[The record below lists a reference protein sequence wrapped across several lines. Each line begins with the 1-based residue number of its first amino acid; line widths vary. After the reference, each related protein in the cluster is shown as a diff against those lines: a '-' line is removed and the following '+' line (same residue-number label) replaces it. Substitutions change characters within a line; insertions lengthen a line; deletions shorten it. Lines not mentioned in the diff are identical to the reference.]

1 MNIFAFVIGLV
12 VVVLTMVFAFLLVI
26 INESKKPRNK
36 VRFYVKYDI
45 DFDLQCL
52 YVVNL
57 YNIPYLIATG
67 YDLLDFG
74 ISEKDL
80 KSYKKLKPH
89 EYKEIY
95 LDIK

>member
-1 MNIFAFVIGLV
+1 MIIACIISFIVGAMMMLFAMAMAAMARGR
-12 VVVLTMVFAFLLVI
+12 
-26 INESKKPRNK
+26 EPRNK
-36 VRFYVKYDI
+36 VRFYVNYDI
-45 DFDLQCL
+45 DFDLPCL

-89 EYKEIY
+89 EYTEIY

>member
-1 MNIFAFVIGLV
+1 M
-12 VVVLTMVFAFLLVI
+12 VVLYCIISFVVGAMLMMCAIGMVTI
-26 INESKKPRNK
+26 QKDKKPRNK
-36 VRFYVKYDI
+36 VRFCVKYDI

-57 YNIPYLIATG
+57 YNVPSLIATG

>member
-1 MNIFAFVIGLV
+1 MLAMLAIAAMGK
-12 VVVLTMVFAFLLVI
+12 
-26 INESKKPRNK
+26 EKEPRNK

-57 YNIPYLIATG
+57 YNIPTLIATG